1 MESLVG
7 QQRKE
12 GYRDLLE
19 GGAKYTNKRGRK
31 IPLRAWESL
40 LKQDAIFVS
49 LDYRD
54 GINHKKIERYD
65 TISKSPDYDDTA
77 ALIAS
82 LDAVVG
88 VNTTAIHVAN
98 GLGYRPIS
106 LYLNTINGAM
116 QGYLPVE
123 QDGQDVPSR

>member
-1 MESLVG
+1 ML
-7 QQRKE
+7 R
-12 GYRDLLE
+12 R
-19 GGAKYTNKRGRK
+19 RGEIYK
-31 IPLRAWESL
+31 QAWPEDSIGAWESL

-98 GLGYRPIS
+98 GIGVPTLILVPKYHQWRYAGDT
-106 LYLNTINGAM
+106 YLWSKTAGM
-116 QGYLPVE
+116 YHQGDKSWAEVIEEVQL
-123 QDGQDVPSR
+123 